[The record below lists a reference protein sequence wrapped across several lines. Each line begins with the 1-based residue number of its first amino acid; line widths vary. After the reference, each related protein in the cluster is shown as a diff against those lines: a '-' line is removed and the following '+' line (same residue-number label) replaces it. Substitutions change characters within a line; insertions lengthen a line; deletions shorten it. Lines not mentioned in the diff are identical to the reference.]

1 MKGSNADY
9 FIATTVDL
17 LSTGVDI
24 PQVLDIVF
32 FRYMKSPISFY
43 QMVGRGTRLE
53 EDKIS
58 FTIYDYTD
66 ATRLFGE
73 DFRVKPKVPP
83 KEDGGPEDPEPPVIV
98 TADGFEAEITPAGR
112 YIVTQQDGQIK
123 RVTVEEYKQGIAEHI
138 VQQTATLSEFRDKWV
153 DPVIRHTLLV
163 SLVTSGYS
171 PEIVRQVEN
180 MTAYDMYDVLVNIVY
195 RAEPK
200 ERTAQ
205 AFSFTYKQRPWLDT
219 LPEETKA
226 VILAIANQFID
237 GGTEAFESG
246 EIFNIQA
253 VRKAG
258 GIAALKKGGNAAE
271 LIQQTKLRMFAA

>member
-1 MKGSNADY
+1 MARN
-9 FIATTVDL
+9 
-17 LSTGVDI
+17 
-24 PQVLDIVF
+24 
-32 FRYMKSPISFY
+32 
-43 QMVGRGTRLE
+43 
-53 EDKIS
+53 
-58 FTIYDYTD
+58 
-66 ATRLFGE
+66 
-73 DFRVKPKVPP
+73 
-83 KEDGGPEDPEPPVIV
+83 
-98 TADGFEAEITPAGR
+98 EA
-112 YIVTQQDGQIK
+112 Q
-123 RVTVEEYKQGIAEHI
+123 HI
-138 VQQTATLSEFRDKWV
+138 VQQIATLSEFRGKWV
-153 DPVIRHTLLV
+153 DPVVRHALLV

-195 RAEPK
+195 GAEPK
-200 ERTAQ
+200 ERTAR

-258 GIAALKKGGNAAE
+258 GIEALKKGGNAAE